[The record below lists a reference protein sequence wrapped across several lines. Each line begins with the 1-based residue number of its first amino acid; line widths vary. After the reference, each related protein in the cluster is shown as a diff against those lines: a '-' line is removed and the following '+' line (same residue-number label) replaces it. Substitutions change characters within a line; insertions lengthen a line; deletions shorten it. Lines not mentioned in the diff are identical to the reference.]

1 MGSGLSAVVLGPAG
15 FAAVRSNV
23 SNYRGREFLGVI
35 PEKSWSRVLMRA
47 GLVCLACAA
56 ATSCVRAQ
64 SGDPLNIS
72 IEAASAAIAEDAAA
86 TGAASRNAGARVA
99 GVGSTNGCAR
109 GAIGAEVPE
118 PRDLRS
124 VDGVLR
130 VDLAFRSFVD
140 SKGEVRYCYV
150 TLNGEQAPTLRVK
163 PGDTVVLNLKNEATD
178 APPQSRT
185 VAANG
190 QLGAAMAMPGGA
202 SHSTKNT
209 TTNSSGAVG
218 VSDVAGQS
226 RTTAANGQMGAMP
239 KPGGANPAPTNESEK
254 SAWVNCAVG
263 AMKGTSTNLHF
274 HGLTVPATCHQ
285 DDVMRTIIETGSA
298 PYEYKFQ
305 IPADEPPGLYW
316 YHPHIHGFTKA
327 QVLGGASAALV
338 VEGIERAIPGVAGL
352 PERVF
357 VIRDQN
363 LTNPDAAPVDGAKL
377 PPVVLDA
384 DGDVM
389 NTGTGTGKPA
399 EDLTINYVPVP
410 YPNYPPATITMKPGE
425 RQLWRVLNASAI
437 TYLSL
442 QVLFEQQAQAV
453 EVIALDG
460 VPIHLKNAE
469 LNQYIL
475 LTHLGIPPGGR
486 IEFVMHGPPLGTNAS
501 LVTRSV
507 NTGAMGEN
515 DPNRAIANIV
525 AKEDAPEPQSILAKN
540 PTPLPASSTTWLRD
554 VTPVRVRKLFFS
566 ETPLDPK
573 DPNSPTTFYLTV
585 DGETPKAFD
594 PSSNIPNIV
603 AHQGDVEDWILEN
616 RSQELHAFHIHQV
629 HFALM
634 EFFGLAV
641 NEPFLRDT
649 VNVPYWDGKNPV
661 FPRVRLRM
669 DFRDP
674 NAVGTYPYHCH
685 LLEHEDSG
693 MMGLIRVEA
702 AGSR

>member
-1 MGSGLSAVVLGPAG
+1 MHPRNWSSWIFGLVA
-15 FAAVRSNV
+15 
-23 SNYRGREFLGVI
+23 
-35 PEKSWSRVLMRA
+35 
-47 GLVCLACAA
+47 LVCLACAA
-56 ATSCVRAQ
+56 SIPVAEAQ
-64 SGDPLNIS
+64 TAGGKDLGSGGAQNSKVVANAAAKDSTAGKNAASGDGGCIR
-72 IEAASAAIAEDAAA
+72 AA
-86 TGAASRNAGARVA
+86 
-99 GVGSTNGCAR
+99 VGS
-109 GAIGAEVPE
+109 EVPE
-118 PRDLRS
+118 PEDLRS
-124 VDGVLR
+124 VDGVLK

-140 SKGEVRYCYV
+140 FKGEVRYCYV
-150 TLNGEQAPTLRVK
+150 TLNGNQSPTLRVK
-163 PGDTVVLNLKNEATD
+163 PGDTVILNLKNEATATLPQTRTARAAQQVGAAAAGD
-178 APPQSRT
+178 APAHTSM
-185 VAANG
+185 NSG
-190 QLGAAMAMPGGA
+190 SMP
-202 SHSTKNT
+202 
-209 TTNSSGAVG
+209 AV
-218 VSDVAGQS
+218 
-226 RTTAANGQMGAMP
+226 P
-239 KPGGANPAPTNESEK
+239 
-254 SAWVNCAVG
+254 CATG
-263 AMKGTSTNLHF
+263 KMKATSTNLHF

-285 DDVMRTIIETGSA
+285 DDVMHTTIETGSA
-298 PYEYKFQ
+298 PYEYTFQ
-305 IPADEPPGLYW
+305 IPAGEPPGLYW

-338 VEGIERAIPGVAGL
+338 VEGIERAIPDLAGL

-357 VIRDQN
+357 IIRDQN
-363 LTNPDAAPVDGAKL
+363 LANPDATPVDGTKL

-410 YPNYPPATITMKPGE
+410 FPNYPPATITMKPGE

-442 QVLFEQQAQAV
+442 QVLFGEQVQAV
-453 EVIALDG
+453 EVVALDG
-460 VPIHLKNAE
+460 VPIHPKNVE
-469 LNQYIL
+469 LNKYIL

-486 IEFVMHGPPLGTNAS
+486 IEFVMHGPPEGTKAV

-515 DPNRAIANIV
+515 DPSRAIANIV
-525 AKEDAPEPQSILAKN
+525 GKRDAPEPKSSLANK
-540 PTPLPASSTTWLRD
+540 PVPLPPSSTTWLRD
-554 VTPVRVRKLFFS
+554 VPPVRVRKLFFS

-594 PSSNIPNIV
+594 PSSDIPNII
-603 AHQGDVEDWILEN
+603 AHRGDVEDWILEN

-634 EFFGLAV
+634 EFFGLPV

-661 FPRVRLRM
+661 YPRVRLRM

-693 MMGLIRVEA
+693 MMGLIRVEERSPQSKPE
-702 AGSR
+702 GRK

>member
-1 MGSGLSAVVLGPAG
+1 V
-15 FAAVRSNV
+15 
-23 SNYRGREFLGVI
+23 
-35 PEKSWSRVLMRA
+35 
-47 GLVCLACAA
+47 CAA
-56 ATSCVRAQ
+56 CTLCIFSANADAQ
-64 SGDPLNIS
+64 SASPRLDGEDSAIAANAKNGS
-72 IEAASAAIAEDAAA
+72 AASSKANAKETDAA
-86 TGAASRNAGARVA
+86 TTTIAANGDGGCFRAPIGSEVA
-99 GVGSTNGCAR
+99 
-109 GAIGAEVPE
+109 EPE
-118 PRDLRS
+118 DLRS
-124 VDGVLR
+124 VNGILK

-150 TLNGEQAPTLRVK
+150 TLNGKQSPTLRVK
-163 PGDTVVLNLKNEATD
+163 PGDTVILNFKNEATA
-178 APPQSRT
+178 APRASRT
-185 VAANG
+185 VVGNG
-190 QLGAAMAMPGGA
+190 QLGAAVSTPGG
-202 SHSTKNT
+202 
-209 TTNSSGAVG
+209 V
-218 VSDVAGQS
+218 
-226 RTTAANGQMGAMP
+226 
-239 KPGGANPAPTNESEK
+239 NPAPTKESPGAAVSGATTEQAAMK
-254 SAWVNCAVG
+254 MGGAVAACANG
-263 AMKGTSTNLHF
+263 AMKATTTNLHF

-285 DDVMRTIIETGSA
+285 DDVMRTMIETGSA
-298 PYEYKFQ
+298 PYEYRFQ

-327 QVLGGASAALV
+327 QVLGGASAALI
-338 VEGIERAIPGVAGL
+338 VEGIERAIPDLAGL
-352 PERVF
+352 PERVLI
-357 VIRDQN
+357 IRDQN
-363 LTNPDAAPVDGAKL
+363 LTNPDAAPVDGVKL

-399 EDLTINYVPVP
+399 LDLTLNYVPVP

-442 QVLFEQQAQAV
+442 QMLFGSQAQAV
-453 EVIALDG
+453 EVVALDG
-460 VPIHLKNAE
+460 VPIHPKTAG
-469 LNQYIL
+469 LNKYIL

-486 IEFVMHGPPLGTNAS
+486 LEFVVKGPPERTKAS

-515 DPNRAIANIV
+515 DPNRALANIV
-525 AKEDAPEPQSILAKN
+525 AKTDAAEPQSSLAKN
-540 PTPLPASSTTWLRD
+540 PTPLPASTTTWLRD

-585 DGETPKAFD
+585 DGETPKPFD
-594 PSSNIPNIV
+594 PSSGIPNIV
-603 AHQGDVEDWILEN
+603 TRQGDVEDWILEN

-634 EFFGLAV
+634 DFFGLPV

-649 VNVPYWDGKNPV
+649 VNVPYWDGKNPIY
-661 FPRVRLRM
+661 PQVRLRM

-702 AGSR
+702 AK

>member
-1 MGSGLSAVVLGPAG
+1 MRPQ
-15 FAAVRSNV
+15 V
-23 SNYRGREFLGVI
+23 SRRISV
-35 PEKSWSRVLMRA
+35 RA
-47 GLVCLACAA
+47 GTFNDVHPKISFSWILRLVALVCLACAMSISSTQAQETTGTNPSGAVAQTAGSKKPSGAVSLGSNKA
-56 ATSCVRAQ
+56 AA
-64 SGDPLNIS
+64 
-72 IEAASAAIAEDAAA
+72 EAASA
-86 TGAASRNAGARVA
+86 TNKNVASGGGECFRA
-99 GVGSTNGCAR
+99 
-109 GAIGAEVPE
+109 AIGSEVPE
-118 PRDLRS
+118 PEDLRS
-124 VDGVLR
+124 VDGVLK

-140 SKGEVRYCYV
+140 SKGEVRFCYV
-150 TLNGEQAPTLRVK
+150 TPNGKQSPTLRVK
-163 PGDTVVLNLKNEATD
+163 PGDMVILNFKNEAT
-178 APPQSRT
+178 ATPRPSRT
-185 VAANG
+185 VAASG
-190 QLGAAMAMPGGA
+190 QLGAAMSTPGG
-202 SHSTKNT
+202 
-209 TTNSSGAVG
+209 V
-218 VSDVAGQS
+218 
-226 RTTAANGQMGAMP
+226 
-239 KPGGANPAPTNESEK
+239 NPAPTTSGLGGAASR
-254 SAWVNCAVG
+254 SATEHGGMKIGNAAAPCATG
-263 AMKGTSTNLHF
+263 AMRATSTNLHF
-274 HGLTVPATCHQ
+274 HGLTVPATCHK
-285 DDVMRTIIETGSA
+285 DDVMHTLIETGSA

-338 VEGIERAIPGVAGL
+338 VEGIERAIPDLAGL
-352 PERVF
+352 PERIF

-363 LTNPDAAPVDGAKL
+363 LANPNAAPVDSAKL

-410 YPNYPPATITMKPGE
+410 YPDYPPATITMKPGE
-425 RQLWRVLNASAI
+425 RQLWRVLNASAL

-442 QVLFEQQAQAV
+442 QMLFGQQVQAV
-453 EVIALDG
+453 EAVALDG
-460 VPIHLKNAE
+460 VPIHPKSAE
-469 LNQYIL
+469 MNKYIV

-486 IEFVMHGPPLGTNAS
+486 IEFVMHGPPVGTKAE

-507 NTGAMGEN
+507 NTGVMGEN
-515 DPNRAIANIV
+515 DPTRAIANIV
-525 AKEDAPEPQSILAKN
+525 AKADAPEPQLVLRKN
-540 PTPLPASSTTWLRD
+540 PAPLPASTTPWLRD
-554 VTPVRVRKLFFS
+554 VQPVRVRKLFFS

-573 DPNSPTTFYLTV
+573 DPNSPMTFFLTV

-634 EFFGLAV
+634 EFFGLPV

-661 FPRVRLRM
+661 YPRVRLRM

-693 MMGLIRVEA
+693 MMGMIRVEK
-702 AGSR
+702 GSQQSKVESRK

>member
-1 MGSGLSAVVLGPAG
+1 MNPKNRSSWNWRL
-15 FAAVRSNV
+15 AA
-23 SNYRGREFLGVI
+23 
-35 PEKSWSRVLMRA
+35 
-47 GLVCLACAA
+47 LVCLACALVMFSVNVQTA
-56 ATSCVRAQ
+56 GSKTSGGNIAQ
-64 SGDPLNIS
+64 GT
-72 IEAASAAIAEDAAA
+72 SAK
-86 TGAASRNAGARVA
+86 RA
-99 GVGSTNGCAR
+99 GVAAQTASDAVASSAGTKHAVGGDGGCFRAAVGS
-109 GAIGAEVPE
+109 EVPE
-118 PRDLRS
+118 PEDLRS
-124 VDGVLR
+124 VDGILK

-150 TLNGEQAPTLRVK
+150 TLNGKQSPTLRVK
-163 PGDTVVLNLKNEATD
+163 PGDTVILNFKNEATA
-178 APPQSRT
+178 APPQTRT
-185 VAANG
+185 SKAAAR
-190 QLGAAMAMPGGA
+190 LGGA
-202 SHSTKNT
+202 GAQAASAHTSMHANSGT
-209 TTNSSGAVG
+209 TPGA
-218 VSDVAGQS
+218 
-226 RTTAANGQMGAMP
+226 P
-239 KPGGANPAPTNESEK
+239 
-254 SAWVNCAVG
+254 CATG
-263 AMKGTSTNLHF
+263 AMKATSTNIHF

-285 DDVMRTIIETGSA
+285 DDVMHTMIETGSA
-298 PYEYKFQ
+298 PYEYRFQ

-338 VEGIERAIPGVAGL
+338 VEGIERAIPDLAGL
-352 PERVF
+352 PERIL

-363 LTNPDAAPVDGAKL
+363 LSNPDAAPVEGTKL

-399 EDLTINYVPVP
+399 EDLTLNYVPVP
-410 YPNYPPATITMKPGE
+410 FPSYPPATITMKPGE

-442 QVLFEQQAQAV
+442 QVLFGPQAQAV
-453 EVIALDG
+453 EVVALDG
-460 VPIHLKNAE
+460 VPIHPKGPG

-475 LTHLGIPPGGR
+475 LTHLGVPPGGR
-486 IEFVMHGPPLGTNAS
+486 IEFVMKGPPEGTKAS

-525 AKEDAPEPQSILAKN
+525 ANADAADPQSSLANN
-540 PTPLPASSTTWLRD
+540 PVPLPASSTTWLRD

-585 DGETPKAFD
+585 DGETPKPFD

-603 AHQGDVEDWILEN
+603 THQGDVEDWILEN

-634 EFFGLAV
+634 EFFGLPV

-661 FPRVRLRM
+661 YPRVRLRM

-702 AGSR
+702 K

>member
-1 MGSGLSAVVLGPAG
+1 MDVTNRRDSGRVLRVAAG
-15 FAAVRSNV
+15 FLYGWDHYDVQLKN
-23 SNYRGREFLGVI
+23 GT
-35 PEKSWSRVLMRA
+35 SWSLRLVA
-47 GLVCLACAA
+47 LVCLACAM
-56 ATSCVRAQ
+56 SISLSRAQ
-64 SGDPLNIS
+64 TASGGGANLGAN
-72 IEAASAAIAEDAAA
+72 AGGKAA
-86 TGAASRNAGARVA
+86 TGEGGCFRAAL
-99 GVGSTNGCAR
+99 GS
-109 GAIGAEVPE
+109 EVPE
-118 PRDLRS
+118 PEDLRS
-124 VDGVLR
+124 VYGVLK

-150 TLNGEQAPTLRVK
+150 TLNGKQSPTLRVK
-163 PGDTVVLNLKNEATD
+163 PGDTVILNFKNEAT
-178 APPQSRT
+178 AALPQTRT
-185 VAANG
+185 ARAA
-190 QLGAAMAMPGGA
+190 QAAGAAAGA
-202 SHSTKNT
+202 SASAHTAMQMNSGSTP
-209 TTNSSGAVG
+209 GA
-218 VSDVAGQS
+218 
-226 RTTAANGQMGAMP
+226 P
-239 KPGGANPAPTNESEK
+239 
-254 SAWVNCAVG
+254 CATG
-263 AMKGTSTNLHF
+263 KMKATSTNLHF

-285 DDVMRTIIETGSA
+285 DDVMHTMIETGSA

-338 VEGIERAIPGVAGL
+338 VEGIERAIPELAGL

-357 VIRDQN
+357 VIRDQS
-363 LTNPDAAPVDGAKL
+363 LANPDATPVDGAKL

-442 QVLFEQQAQAV
+442 QVLFGEQVQAV
-453 EVIALDG
+453 EAVALDG
-460 VPIHLKNAE
+460 VPIHPNNAA
-469 LNQYIL
+469 LNKYIL

-486 IEFVMHGPPLGTNAS
+486 IEFVMHGPPEGTKAQ

-515 DPNRAIANIV
+515 DPSRAIADIV
-525 AKEDAPEPQSILAKN
+525 AKADAPEPQSRLPKN

-554 VTPVRVRKLFFS
+554 VQPVRVRKLFFS

-594 PSSNIPNIV
+594 PSSDIPNIV

-634 EFFGLAV
+634 EFFGLPV
-641 NEPFLRDT
+641 NEPFLRNT

-661 FPRVRLRM
+661 YPRVRLRM

-693 MMGLIRVEA
+693 MMGLIRVEERRQQSTVE
-702 AGSR
+702 SRK

>member
-1 MGSGLSAVVLGPAG
+1 
-15 FAAVRSNV
+15 
-23 SNYRGREFLGVI
+23 
-35 PEKSWSRVLMRA
+35 
-47 GLVCLACAA
+47 
-56 ATSCVRAQ
+56 
-64 SGDPLNIS
+64 
-72 IEAASAAIAEDAAA
+72 
-86 TGAASRNAGARVA
+86 
-99 GVGSTNGCAR
+99 
-109 GAIGAEVPE
+109 
-118 PRDLRS
+118 
-124 VDGVLR
+124 
-130 VDLAFRSFVD
+130 
-140 SKGEVRYCYV
+140 
-150 TLNGEQAPTLRVK
+150 
-163 PGDTVVLNLKNEATD
+163 
-178 APPQSRT
+178 
-185 VAANG
+185 
-190 QLGAAMAMPGGA
+190 
-202 SHSTKNT
+202 
-209 TTNSSGAVG
+209 
-218 VSDVAGQS
+218 
-226 RTTAANGQMGAMP
+226 
-239 KPGGANPAPTNESEK
+239 
-254 SAWVNCAVG
+254 
-263 AMKGTSTNLHF
+263 MKATSTNLHF

-285 DDVMRTIIETGSA
+285 DDVMRTMIESGSA

-338 VEGIERAIPGVAGL
+338 VEGIERAIPAVAGL
-352 PERVF
+352 PERIF
-357 VIRDQN
+357 IIRDQN
-363 LTNPDAAPVDGAKL
+363 LANPDAAPADTGNKF

-442 QVLFEQQAQAV
+442 QVLFGQQAQAV

-460 VPIHLKNAE
+460 VPIHPKDAL
-469 LNQYIL
+469 LNKYIL

-486 IEFVMHGPPLGTNAS
+486 LEFVIAGPPVGTNAT

-515 DPNRAIANIV
+515 DPTRAIANIV
-525 AKEDAPEPQSILAKN
+525 AKADAPEPQSTLAKN
-540 PTPLPASSTTWLRD
+540 PTPLPASTTMWLRD
-554 VTPVRVRKLFFS
+554 VQPVRVRKLFFS

-594 PSSNIPNIV
+594 PSSGIPNIV

-661 FPRVRLRM
+661 YPRVRLRM

-693 MMGLIRVEA
+693 MMGMIRVEA
-702 AGSR
+702 K

>member
-1 MGSGLSAVVLGPAG
+1 VQVKISS
-15 FAAVRSNV
+15 
-23 SNYRGREFLGVI
+23 
-35 PEKSWSRVLMRA
+35 SWILRLVA
-47 GLVCLACAA
+47 LVCLACALTIFPADAHPANARDGGDA
-56 ATSCVRAQ
+56 AQTAGGKNP
-64 SGDPLNIS
+64 SGAVSLGSNKAAA
-72 IEAASAAIAEDAAA
+72 EAAAAA
-86 TGAASRNAGARVA
+86 TKNAASDG
-99 GVGSTNGCAR
+99 GGCFR
-109 GAIGAEVPE
+109 GAIGSEVAEPE
-118 PRDLRS
+118 DLRS
-124 VDGVLR
+124 VDGILK

-150 TLNGEQAPTLRVK
+150 TPNGKQSPTLRVK
-163 PGDTVVLNLKNEATD
+163 PGDTVILNFKNEATA
-178 APPQSRT
+178 APPQTRNAR
-185 VAANG
+185 AAA
-190 QLGAAMAMPGGA
+190 QQAGA
-202 SHSTKNT
+202 SAPGASAHSGMQMNSANT
-209 TTNSSGAVG
+209 P
-218 VSDVAGQS
+218 
-226 RTTAANGQMGAMP
+226 AAP
-239 KPGGANPAPTNESEK
+239 
-254 SAWVNCAVG
+254 CATG
-263 AMKGTSTNLHF
+263 TMKATSTNLHF
-274 HGLTVPATCHQ
+274 HGLTVPAACHQ
-285 DDVMRTIIETGSA
+285 DDVMRTLIDSGSA
-298 PYEYKFQ
+298 PYEYRFQ

-338 VEGIERAIPGVAGL
+338 VEGIERAIPDLAGL
-352 PERVF
+352 PERIF

-363 LTNPDAAPVDGAKL
+363 LANPNAAPVDGAKL

-399 EDLTINYVPVP
+399 EDLTINYVPLP

-442 QVLFEQQAQAV
+442 QVLFGPQAQAV
-453 EVIALDG
+453 EVVALDG
-460 VPIHLKNAE
+460 VPIHPKSAG
-469 LNQYIL
+469 LNKFIL

-486 IEFVMHGPPLGTNAS
+486 LEFVITGPPEGTKAE

-515 DPNRAIANIV
+515 DPNRALANIV
-525 AKEDAPEPQSILAKN
+525 AKADAAEPQSSLTKN
-540 PTPLPASSTTWLRD
+540 PTPLPASTTTWLRD

-566 ETPLDPK
+566 EVPLDPK
-573 DPNSPTTFYLTV
+573 DPNSPTTFFLTV

-634 EFFGLAV
+634 DFFGLPV

-661 FPRVRLRM
+661 YPMVRLRM

-693 MMGLIRVEA
+693 MMGMIRVEA
-702 AGSR
+702 K

>member
-1 MGSGLSAVVLGPAG
+1 VQLKISSSWTLRL
-15 FAAVRSNV
+15 FA
-23 SNYRGREFLGVI
+23 
-35 PEKSWSRVLMRA
+35 
-47 GLVCLACAA
+47 LVCLACALFISSA
-56 ATSCVRAQ
+56 RAQ
-64 SGDPLNIS
+64 
-72 IEAASAAIAEDAAA
+72 EAAQKSAGSASAEKSPENAANKNAAAGAECFRAAI
-86 TGAASRNAGARVA
+86 
-99 GVGSTNGCAR
+99 GS
-109 GAIGAEVPE
+109 EVPE
-118 PRDLRS
+118 PEDLRS
-124 VDGVLR
+124 VDGILK

-140 SKGEVRYCYV
+140 SKGEVRFCYV
-150 TLNGEQAPTLRVK
+150 TPNGKQSPTLRVK
-163 PGDTVVLNLKNEATD
+163 PGDTVILNFKNEAT
-178 APPQSRT
+178 ATPRLSRT

-190 QLGAAMAMPGGA
+190 QLGAAMSTPGG
-202 SHSTKNT
+202 
-209 TTNSSGAVG
+209 V
-218 VSDVAGQS
+218 
-226 RTTAANGQMGAMP
+226 
-239 KPGGANPAPTNESEK
+239 NPAPTK
-254 SAWVNCAVG
+254 STTKNSGGGAGTSTEAGMKMGDATPCATG
-263 AMKGTSTNLHF
+263 AMKATSTNLHF
-274 HGLTVPATCHQ
+274 HGLTVPAECHQ
-285 DDVMRTIIETGSA
+285 DDVMRTLIDTGSA
-298 PYEYKFQ
+298 PFEYKFQ

-338 VEGIERAIPGVAGL
+338 VEGIERAIPDVAGL
-352 PERVF
+352 PERIL

-363 LTNPDAAPVDGAKL
+363 LANPNAAPVDGTKL

-410 YPNYPPATITMKPGE
+410 YPDYPPATITMKPSE

-442 QVLFEQQAQAV
+442 QVLFGPQAQAV
-453 EVIALDG
+453 EVVALDG
-460 VPIHLKNAE
+460 VPIHPNIAGQNK
-469 LNQYIL
+469 YIL

-486 IEFVMHGPPLGTNAS
+486 IEFVMHGPPEGTKAS

-515 DPNRAIANIV
+515 DPNRALANIV
-525 AKEDAPEPQSILAKN
+525 AKADAVEPQSSLAKN
-540 PTPLPASSTTWLRD
+540 PTPLPESSTTWLRE
-554 VTPVRVRKLFFS
+554 VTPVRTRKLFFS
-566 ETPLDPK
+566 EVPLDPK
-573 DPNSPTTFYLTV
+573 DPNSPTTFFLTV

-603 AHQGDVEDWILEN
+603 THQGDVEDWILEN
-616 RSQELHAFHIHQV
+616 RSQELHAFHIHQI

-634 EFFGLAV
+634 DFFGIPV

-661 FPRVRLRM
+661 YPRVRLRM

-693 MMGLIRVEA
+693 MMGMIRVEA
-702 AGSR
+702 AK

>member
-1 MGSGLSAVVLGPAG
+1 MGPQGSRRTVCTGLGILRVNPKNRSSWNWRLPALVCFACTLDIFSINAQSAKPNTGDEAAQPANATNG
-15 FAAVRSNV
+15 SAAPRADSTTSTAATRDATGDDKGCFRAAV
-23 SNYRGREFLGVI
+23 
-35 PEKSWSRVLMRA
+35 
-47 GLVCLACAA
+47 
-56 ATSCVRAQ
+56 
-64 SGDPLNIS
+64 
-72 IEAASAAIAEDAAA
+72 
-86 TGAASRNAGARVA
+86 
-99 GVGSTNGCAR
+99 GS
-109 GAIGAEVPE
+109 EVPE
-118 PRDLRS
+118 PEDLRS
-124 VDGVLR
+124 VDGILK

-150 TLNGEQAPTLRVK
+150 TLNGKQSPTLRVK
-163 PGDTVVLNLKNEATD
+163 PGDTVILNFKNEAT
-178 APPQSRT
+178 AAARPSRT

-190 QLGAAMAMPGGA
+190 QLGAAMSTPGGTTD
-202 SHSTKNT
+202 STKNA
-209 TTNSSGAVG
+209 TTNSGGAVG
-218 VSDVAGQS
+218 ASYAPGQGA
-226 RTTAANGQMGAMP
+226 TPAANGRMGAAMP
-239 KPGGANPAPTNESEK
+239 TPGGVNPAPTKESERNV
-254 SAWVNCAVG
+254 AAPCASG
-263 AMKGTSTNLHF
+263 AMKPTSTNLHF
-274 HGLTVPATCHQ
+274 HGLTVPAVCHQ
-285 DDVMRTIIETGSA
+285 DDVMRTMIESGSA
-298 PYEYKFQ
+298 PYEYRFQ
-305 IPADEPPGLYW
+305 IPADEAPGLYW

-338 VEGIERAIPGVAGL
+338 VEGIERAIPDVAGL

-363 LTNPDAAPVDGAKL
+363 LANPDAAPVDDARL

-410 YPNYPPATITMKPGE
+410 YPNYPPATITMKPSE
-425 RQLWRVLNASAI
+425 RQLWRMLNASAI

-442 QVLFEQQAQAV
+442 QVLFGPQAQAV
-453 EVIALDG
+453 EVVALDG
-460 VPIHLKNAE
+460 VPIHPKSAG
-469 LNQYIL
+469 LNKYIL

-486 IEFVMHGPPLGTNAS
+486 IEFVMKGPPEGTKAS

-525 AKEDAPEPQSILAKN
+525 AKTDAVEPQSSLAKN
-540 PTPLPASSTTWLRD
+540 PTPLPASSTAWLRD
-554 VTPVRVRKLFFS
+554 VTPVRVLKLFFS

-585 DGETPKAFD
+585 DGEMPKPFD
-594 PSSNIPNIV
+594 PSSGIPNIV
-603 AHQGDVEDWILEN
+603 THQGDVEDWILEN

-661 FPRVRLRM
+661 YPQVRLRM
-669 DFRDP
+669 DFRAP

-693 MMGLIRVEA
+693 MMGMIRVEA
-702 AGSR
+702 AK

>member
-1 MGSGLSAVVLGPAG
+1 MGPQGSRRVVRTGPGLYDVHPKISL
-15 FAAVRSNV
+15 
-23 SNYRGREFLGVI
+23 
-35 PEKSWSRVLMRA
+35 SWILRLVA
-47 GLVCLACAA
+47 LVCLACAVFTPRVDAQTTAGKASGGDGGCFRA
-56 ATSCVRAQ
+56 A
-64 SGDPLNIS
+64 
-72 IEAASAAIAEDAAA
+72 
-86 TGAASRNAGARVA
+86 
-99 GVGSTNGCAR
+99 VGS
-109 GAIGAEVPE
+109 EVPE
-118 PRDLRS
+118 PEDLRS
-124 VDGVLR
+124 VDGVLK

-140 SKGEVRYCYV
+140 SKGEVRFCYV
-150 TLNGEQAPTLRVK
+150 TLNGKQSPTLRVK
-163 PGDTVVLNLKNEATD
+163 PGDTVILNFKNEAMA
-178 APPQSRT
+178 APPQT
-185 VAANG
+185 KTAKAA
-190 QLGAAMAMPGGA
+190 QQAGA
-202 SHSTKNT
+202 SAPGASAHSGMQMNSDT
-209 TTNSSGAVG
+209 T
-218 VSDVAGQS
+218 Q
-226 RTTAANGQMGAMP
+226 AAP
-239 KPGGANPAPTNESEK
+239 
-254 SAWVNCAVG
+254 CATG
-263 AMKGTSTNLHF
+263 AMKATSTNLHF

-285 DDVMRTIIETGSA
+285 DDVMRTTIETGSA

-338 VEGIERAIPGVAGL
+338 VEGIERAIPDVAGL
-352 PERVF
+352 PERVLI
-357 VIRDQN
+357 IRDQN
-363 LTNPDAAPVDGAKL
+363 LANPDAAPSDSAKL

-410 YPNYPPATITMKPGE
+410 YPNYPPAKITMKPGE
-425 RQLWRVLNASAI
+425 RQLWRMLNASAI

-442 QVLFEQQAQAV
+442 QLLYDGQAQAV
-453 EVIALDG
+453 EVVALDG
-460 VPIHLKNAE
+460 VPIHDKN
-469 LNQYIL
+469 LPGKHFIL
-475 LTHLGIPPGGR
+475 LNHLGVPPGGR
-486 IEFVMHGPPLGTNAS
+486 IEFVVKGPAAGSHAS

-515 DPNRAIANIV
+515 DPTRPLADIV
-525 AKEDAPEPQSILAKN
+525 AKADAPEPQSMLAKN
-540 PTPLPASSTTWLRD
+540 PAPPPASMTTWLRD
-554 VTPVRVRKLFFS
+554 VEPVRVRKLFFS

-585 DGETPKAFD
+585 DGETPKPFD
-594 PSSNIPNIV
+594 PSSNVPNIV
-603 AHQGDVEDWILEN
+603 THQGDVEDWILEN

-693 MMGLIRVEA
+693 MMGMIRVEA
-702 AGSR
+702 AK

>member
-1 MGSGLSAVVLGPAG
+1 VHPKNWS
-15 FAAVRSNV
+15 
-23 SNYRGREFLGVI
+23 
-35 PEKSWSRVLMRA
+35 SWILRLVA
-47 GLVCLACAA
+47 LVCLTCAL
-56 ATSCVRAQ
+56 SIPSVGAQ
-64 SGDPLNIS
+64 TVAG
-72 IEAASAAIAEDAAA
+72 DAAA
-86 TGAASRNAGARVA
+86 SSSISVSAKGHGASDNDWHKEAEGETSAKSSADAASKNAASPDGGCFRAA
-99 GVGSTNGCAR
+99 VGS
-109 GAIGAEVPE
+109 EVPE
-118 PRDLRS
+118 PEDLRS
-124 VDGVLR
+124 IDGVLK

-140 SKGEVRYCYV
+140 SKGEVRFCYV
-150 TLNGEQAPTLRVK
+150 TPNGKQSPTLRVK
-163 PGDTVVLNLKNEATD
+163 PGDTVILNFKNEAT
-178 APPQSRT
+178 ATLPQTRT
-185 VAANG
+185 VKAA
-190 QLGAAMAMPGGA
+190 QRAGA
-202 SHSTKNT
+202 SAPDASAHSTMQM
-209 TTNSSGAVG
+209 NSGSTPA
-218 VSDVAGQS
+218 APCA
-226 RTTAANGQMGAMP
+226 TAP
-239 KPGGANPAPTNESEK
+239 
-254 SAWVNCAVG
+254 
-263 AMKGTSTNLHF
+263 MKATSTNLHF
-274 HGLTVPATCHQ
+274 HGLTVPAACHQ
-285 DDVMRTIIETGSA
+285 DDVMRTMIETGSA

-338 VEGIERAIPGVAGL
+338 VEGIERAIPSIAGL
-352 PERVF
+352 PERVLI
-357 VIRDQN
+357 VRDQN
-363 LTNPDAAPVDGAKL
+363 LANPDAAPTEDAKL
-377 PPVVLDA
+377 PPVKLDA

-399 EDLTINYVPVP
+399 EDLTLNYVPVP
-410 YPNYPPATITMKPGE
+410 YPDYQPAKITMKPGE

-442 QVLFEQQAQAV
+442 QLLYDDVAQAV
-453 EVIALDG
+453 DVVALDG
-460 VPIHLKNAE
+460 VPIHNKDLPLSHSIR
-469 LNQYIL
+469 LN
-475 LTHLGIPPGGR
+475 HLGVPPGGR
-486 IEFVMHGPPLGTNAS
+486 IEFVVEGPAAGSKAS
-501 LVTRSV
+501 LVTRGV

-515 DPNRAIANIV
+515 DPTRAIAEVV
-525 AKEDAPEPQSILAKN
+525 AKADAPEPQSSLAKN
-540 PTPLPASSTTWLRD
+540 PTPLPERTTTWLRD

-573 DPNSPTTFYLTV
+573 DPNSPTTFYLTL

-594 PSSNIPNIV
+594 PSSGIPNIV
-603 AHQGDVEDWILEN
+603 THQGDVEDWILEN

-634 EFFGLAV
+634 EFFGLPV

-661 FPRVRLRM
+661 YPRVRLRM

>member
-1 MGSGLSAVVLGPAG
+1 MSFPVVAAQTNGAKISAGATAKAPSKT
-15 FAAVRSNV
+15 AADHV
-23 SNYRGREFLGVI
+23 
-35 PEKSWSRVLMRA
+35 
-47 GLVCLACAA
+47 
-56 ATSCVRAQ
+56 
-64 SGDPLNIS
+64 
-72 IEAASAAIAEDAAA
+72 DAAA
-86 TGAASRNAGARVA
+86 KNAASGDGGCFRAA
-99 GVGSTNGCAR
+99 VGS
-109 GAIGAEVPE
+109 EVPE
-118 PRDLRS
+118 PEDLRS
-124 VDGVLR
+124 VDGILK
-130 VDLAFRSFVD
+130 VDLAFRSYVD
-140 SKGEVRYCYV
+140 SKGEVRFCYV
-150 TLNGEQAPTLRVK
+150 TQNGKQSPTLRVK
-163 PGDTVVLNLKNEATD
+163 PGDTVILNFKNEATA
-178 APPQSRT
+178 APRASRT
-185 VAANG
+185 VVANG
-190 QLGAAMAMPGGA
+190 QVGAAMPTPGGA
-202 SHSTKNT
+202 S
-209 TTNSSGAVG
+209 
-218 VSDVAGQS
+218 
-226 RTTAANGQMGAMP
+226 
-239 KPGGANPAPTNESEK
+239 PAPTKESPGATS
-254 SAWVNCAVG
+254 SATTEHGSMKMGGAATSAPCAT
-263 AMKGTSTNLHF
+263 AEMKATSTNLHF
-274 HGLTVPATCHQ
+274 HGLTVPAVCHQ
-285 DDVMRTIIETGSA
+285 DDVMHTLIETGSK

-305 IPADEPPGLYW
+305 IAADEPPGLYW

-338 VEGIERAIPGVAGL
+338 VEGIERAIPDIAGL
-352 PERVF
+352 PERIF
-357 VIRDQN
+357 IIRDQN
-363 LTNPDAAPVDGAKL
+363 LTNPDAAPIDDAKL

-410 YPNYPPATITMKPGE
+410 YPDYPPATITMKPGE

-442 QVLFEQQAQAV
+442 QVLFGPQVQAV
-453 EVIALDG
+453 QVVALDG
-460 VPIHLKNAE
+460 VPIHKESAAVNK
-469 LNQYIL
+469 YVL

-486 IEFVMHGPPLGTNAS
+486 VEFVMKGPPEGTKAS

-515 DPNRAIANIV
+515 DPNRAIADIV
-525 AKEDAPEPQSILAKN
+525 AKADATEPQSSLPKESV
-540 PTPLPASSTTWLRD
+540 PLLASSTTWLRD

-603 AHQGDVEDWILEN
+603 THQGDVEDWILEN

-661 FPRVRLRM
+661 YPRVRLRM

-693 MMGLIRVEA
+693 MMGTMRVEA
-702 AGSR
+702 AK